1 MIQVYKL
8 GQCVKIIK
16 DNIVYTFPFN
26 TLSFSFS
33 NDEDEN
39 IDIQVA
45 ENKKVIL
52 SIPWSEIANTREGAI
67 ASLKNNLYI

>member
-1 MIQVYKL
+1 MVQIEKI
-8 GQCVKIIK
+8 GQCVKITK
-16 DNIVYTFPFN
+16 GNTVYTFPFN

-52 SIPWSEIANTREGAI
+52 SIPWSEIANTKVEAI

>member
-1 MIQVYKL
+1 MVQITKI

-16 DNIVYTFPFN
+16 DNTVYTFPFN
-26 TLSFSFS
+26 ALSFSFS

-52 SIPWSEIANTREGAI
+52 SIPWSEVANTKEEAAAI
-67 ASLKNNLYI
+67 LKNNLYI